1 MKGTRI
7 WNFAFVLFNHA
18 LCLSSWQSALKKE
31 DINCGWIFFF
41 PSSLICKLKGARG
54 RERERERE
62 ALHTVSF
69 SQPKTCQ
76 FSELAS
82 LNL

>member
-1 MKGTRI
+1 VFIILAISIEERRHKL
-7 WNFAFVLFNHA
+7 WL
-18 LCLSSWQSALKKE
+18 
-31 DINCGWIFFF
+31 DIFF